1 MSERPIKTNLPL
13 VDARDSA
20 EATKLFFDY
29 YGQTPLEFS
38 ANEVDA
44 TVSFFQSR
52 GFDADAATVSAAVI
66 LKQAKIDSV
75 NVFTLLDQ
83 LKKFNGMQ
91 INLLVGEILNN
102 NRTNTS
108 TLGFKTGEVVKVSQT
123 RNIAA

>member
-1 MSERPIKTNLPL
+1 
-13 VDARDSA
+13 
-20 EATKLFFDY
+20 
-29 YGQTPLEFS
+29 
-38 ANEVDA
+38 
-44 TVSFFQSR
+44 
-52 GFDADAATVSAAVI
+52 VSAAVI

-108 TLGFKTGEVVKVSQT
+108 TLGFKTGEVVKLSQT

>member
-29 YGQTPLEFS
+29 YGQTPVEFS

-52 GFDADAATVSAAVI
+52 GFDTDNIRTIGRHTHWSWLINHVW
-66 LKQAKIDSV
+66 IDFSH
-75 NVFTLLDQ
+75 Q
-83 LKKFNGMQ
+83 LY
-91 INLLVGEILNN
+91 
-102 NRTNTS
+102 
-108 TLGFKTGEVVKVSQT
+108 
-123 RNIAA
+123 

>member
-1 MSERPIKTNLPL
+1 
-13 VDARDSA
+13 
-20 EATKLFFDY
+20 
-29 YGQTPLEFS
+29 
-38 ANEVDA
+38 
-44 TVSFFQSR
+44 
-52 GFDADAATVSAAVI
+52 VI

-108 TLGFKTGEVVKVSQT
+108 TLGFKTGEVVKLSQT